1 MPGNTPAQRQ
11 APVAAWIDD
20 ELLANGVFALTCAAG
35 NLIPAIIPRVNLL
48 AEKLVAQ
55 REVIGPWHEV
65 FVASRRVR
73 FREMEYAI
81 PREHVPAAVRE
92 VAELVAKNGWT
103 ISFPL
108 EVRVT
113 AGDDLWLSTA
123 SGRETGYIAVH
134 RYYREDPAE
143 YFAAVEAIMRSFG
156 GRPHWGKM
164 HTQNATSLAASY
176 PNFADFVAVRNDLD
190 PNRLFANA
198 YLERVLGA

>member
-81 PREHVPAAVRE
+81 PREHVPAALRT

-134 RYYREDPAE
+134 RYYREDPAQ

-164 HTQNATSLAASY
+164 HSQNATSLAASY
-176 PNFADFVAVRNDLD
+176 PHFAYFVSVRNELD